1 MQNIANIVFSH
12 IIGIAKINWGGIF
25 VLLCVIQ
32 SNTMTYAF
40 SYFISVLI
48 LLVQVHTRI

>member
-25 VLLCVIQ
+25 V
-32 SNTMTYAF
+32 
-40 SYFISVLI
+40 FIVRDSV
-48 LLVQVHTRI
+48 